1 MNLAAELP
9 QPDRLKA
16 LAEQAV
22 ARKRTELQVG
32 LTGTPT
38 PDAGVTQHVLAPLA
52 ARPGA
57 NAQHATAQ
65 TLIVCCLRT

>member
-22 ARKRTELQVG
+22 ARKRTELQVSF
-32 LTGTPT
+32 TSTPT
-38 PDAGVTQHVLAPLA
+38 PDLHLMLM
-52 ARPGA
+52 
-57 NAQHATAQ
+57 
-65 TLIVCCLRT
+65 